1 MPTES
6 KTAVVSKMQQE
17 IQRSKQL
24 LASSLKQFH
33 NFEKT
38 SDAIKAA
45 KNIFEQHQLHMS
57 DSSDILLEE
66 LSALN
71 NHLEDWKA
79 KRVHITE
86 DTALEKAWKNIKGMV
101 ESLCSDV

>member
-6 KTAVVSKMQQE
+6 KTAIVSKMQQE

-24 LASSLKQFH
+24 LKQFH

-57 DSSDILLEE
+57 DSSDLLLEE

-71 NHLEDWKA
+71 DHLEDWKA
-79 KRVHITE
+79 KRVLITE
-86 DTALEKAWKNIKGMV
+86 DAALEKAWRNIKGMV